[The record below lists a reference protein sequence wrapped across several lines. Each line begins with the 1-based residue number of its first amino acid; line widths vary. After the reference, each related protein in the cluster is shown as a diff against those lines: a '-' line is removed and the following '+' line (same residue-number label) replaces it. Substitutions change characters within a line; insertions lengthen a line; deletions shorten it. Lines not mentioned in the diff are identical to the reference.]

1 MSMMKTKIFA
11 SVMVLLFWV
20 GGAAQQKKQKELKP
34 VQEIHAVLDKQVAA
48 WNRRDLEGFMS
59 GYWNSTELS
68 FYSGGVKT
76 YGWQQ
81 TIDRYRNRYQS
92 DGREMGQLDFSNIEI
107 NILSPDSAYVR
118 GRWHLKMK
126 DGEPAGLFTLIFRKL
141 PGGWKIIHDHTSS
154 ES

>member
-1 MSMMKTKIFA
+1 MAKTKIVA
-11 SVMVLLFWV
+11 GIMLLLLCAGV
-20 GGAAQQKKQKELKP
+20 EARQKKQSESKS
-34 VQEIHAVLDKQVAA
+34 VQEIRAVLDKQVAA

-59 GYWNSTELS
+59 GYWNSSELS

-92 DGREMGQLDFSNIEI
+92 GGREMGQLDFSNIEVEM
-107 NILSPDSAYVR
+107 LSPVSGYVR

-126 DGEPAGLFTLIFRKL
+126 EGEPAGLFTLILRKL

-154 ES
+154 EN

>member
-1 MSMMKTKIFA
+1 MIRTKIFA
-11 SVMVLLFWV
+11 AILLVLLCV
-20 GGAAQQKKQKELKP
+20 GVEAQQKKPQEPKSA
-34 VQEIHAVLDKQVAA
+34 QEIRAVLDKQVAA

-59 GYWNSTELS
+59 GYWNSQALS

-76 YGWQQ
+76 YGWKQ

-92 DGREMGQLDFSNIEI
+92 DGREMGQLDFSNMEIEM
-107 NILSPDSAYVR
+107 LSPVSAYVR

-126 DGEPAGLFTLIFRKL
+126 ETEPAGLFTLILRKL
-141 PGGWKIIHDHTSS
+141 PGGWKIVHDHTSS

>member
-1 MSMMKTKIFA
+1 MTGRKIFA
-11 SVMVLLFWV
+11 ALMLLLLCV
-20 GGAAQQKKQKELKP
+20 GVEAKQKNQKEPK
-34 VQEIHAVLDKQVAA
+34 VAQEIRATLDKQVAA

-59 GYWNSTELS
+59 AYWNSKELS

-92 DGREMGQLDFSNIEI
+92 AGREMGQLDFSNLEIE
-107 NILSPDSAYVR
+107 ILSPGAAYVR

-126 DGEPAGLFTLIFRKL
+126 DGEPAGLFTLILRKL
-141 PGGWKIIHDHTSS
+141 PGGWKIIHDHTST
-154 ES
+154 E